1 LIAGNWKMNTDR
13 AAACEIA
20 MQLKKHITAETAA
33 EVLICPPFVYLD
45 SVSQIVDGCPIE
57 LGAQNVYHQSNGAFT
72 GEISTEMLIDVG
84 CKYVI
89 LGHSERRHVLGESD
103 SQVNEKVHAAIS
115 AGLVAIVCVGET
127 LEQRENNQTQS
138 VVLEQFEGSLAGI
151 SDASMESVVIA
162 YEPVW
167 AIGTGKVATP
177 EQAQEVHADLRSVI
191 EKRYNSEIAGKV
203 RILYG
208 GSVKPDNAVDLLQ
221 QKDIDGALVGGA
233 SLNPEGFVEIVVA
246 GQE

>member
-1 LIAGNWKMNTDR
+1 MNTDR

-20 MQLKKHITAETAA
+20 MQLKKHITAETTA

-57 LGAQNVYHQSNGAFT
+57 LGAQDVYHQSNGAFT

-115 AGLVAIVCVGET
+115 AGMVAIVCVGET

-138 VVLEQFEGSLAGI
+138 VVQEQFEGSLAGI
-151 SDASMESVVIA
+151 SEASMESVVIA